1 MKAWDGR
8 EHAVS
13 RPVAVS
19 VHRYR
24 TLYSD
29 GAGAVAGIWA
39 ARSAIGQSVIAV
51 QCLDLERL

>member
-13 RPVAVS
+13 RPVAV
-19 VHRYR
+19 YTGT